1 MNDIKPPAPPGR
13 PAIQTAKATGVLAAC
28 VTALTQLPE
37 PYSSWVGYG
46 LIGVGI
52 VGLVATQIPAPA
64 DGSRLMPVYR
74 ALSVLAAN
82 WGQAVN
88 AGLMLRQKK

>member
-1 MNDIKPPAPPGR
+1 MDPTPYPR
-13 PAIQTAKATGVLAAC
+13 PAVQTAKAGGILGTL

-52 VGLVATQIPAPA
+52 VGLVATQIPAPTE
-64 DGSRLMPVYR
+64 GSRLMPVYR

-88 AGLMLRQKK
+88 AGLMMRGKK